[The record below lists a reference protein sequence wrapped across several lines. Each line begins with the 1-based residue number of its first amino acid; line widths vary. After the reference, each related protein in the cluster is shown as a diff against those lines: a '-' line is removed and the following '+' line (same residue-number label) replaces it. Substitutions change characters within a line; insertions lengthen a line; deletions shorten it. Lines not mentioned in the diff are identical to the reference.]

1 MKRKVIRIANS
12 TSVVSLPKEWLSE
25 YNINKGDELN
35 LERLKN
41 SIVIRTNNLKS
52 DEVSIDITNLHFDLI
67 WRYLITAYRK
77 GTERIMIKYSPEFLE
92 TLQSYIKDLVGMAVI
107 KQKDNTL
114 ILKDFFYNNSETNLD
129 DLLKRVF
136 NLVKDMSKDVLTA
149 IQEKDANSLKDMRHR
164 DFNIN
169 KFTNLCLRI
178 LNKGVYKEYN
188 DSLLLYKFIS
198 VLEDM
203 GDEYRKIGELCSE
216 NNHEVNKNV
225 LEVFGEVN
233 ELLEDYYGLFYD
245 YDKKKLIDFHERYYH
260 IMSKL
265 KKNYNN
271 RKNSEIQILSSLNTV
286 LNSLKNVCEDTLV
299 VNI

>member
-178 LNKGVYKEYN
+178 LNKGLRPSKRDFPKV
-188 DSLLLYKFIS
+188 S
-198 VLEDM
+198 
-203 GDEYRKIGELCSE
+203 
-216 NNHEVNKNV
+216 
-225 LEVFGEVN
+225 
-233 ELLEDYYGLFYD
+233 GL
-245 YDKKKLIDFHERYYH
+245 R
-260 IMSKL
+260 
-265 KKNYNN
+265 
-271 RKNSEIQILSSLNTV
+271 
-286 LNSLKNVCEDTLV
+286 
-299 VNI
+299 